1 MVKGKARQGKA
12 RKNWITYSQV
22 DHKRIPKVWFG
33 GQEEHQSRVIVN
45 K

>member
-1 MVKGKARQGKA
+1 MVKGKA

-22 DHKRIPKVWFG
+22 DKRIPKVWFG
-33 GQEEHQSRVIVN
+33 GQEEHQSWVIVN